1 MKNKKYEKK
10 KTKKHEK
17 CYKIDTA
24 PVNTLIK
31 AKSSIGISKND
42 ITIPN
47 ITIPNITRAGKSSIQ
62 LDTLKETEILYLYPH
77 PSDDKPLIWSK
88 QKE

>member
-1 MKNKKYEKK
+1 MSKKK

-42 ITIPN
+42 

>member
-1 MKNKKYEKK
+1 MSKKK

-47 ITIPNITRAGKSSIQ
+47 ITRAGKSSIQ

-77 PSDDKPLIWSK
+77 PSDDKPLI
-88 QKE
+88 

>member
-1 MKNKKYEKK
+1 MKKKKKK

-17 CYKIDTA
+17 CYKIDTT

-31 AKSSIGISKND
+31 AKSGKGINKKD
-42 ITIPN
+42 

>member
-1 MKNKKYEKK
+1 MSKK
-10 KTKKHEK
+10 KKNTKHEK
-17 CYKIDTA
+17 YYKVDTT

-31 AKSSIGISKND
+31 AKSSIDISKND

-47 ITIPNITRAGKSSIQ
+47 ITRAGKPGVQ
-62 LDTLKETEILYLYPH
+62 LDALKQTAILYLYPN

-88 QKE
+88 QKEN

>member
-1 MKNKKYEKK
+1 MSKKKK

-42 ITIPN
+42 

>member
-1 MKNKKYEKK
+1 MSKKKK

-31 AKSSIGISKND
+31 VKSSIGISKND
-42 ITIPN
+42 

>member
-1 MKNKKYEKK
+1 MSKKKK

-17 CYKIDTA
+17 CYKIDTT

-42 ITIPN
+42 

-62 LDTLKETEILYLYPH
+62 LDTLKETEILYLYTH
-77 PSDDKPLIWSK
+77 PSEDKPLIWSK

>member
-1 MKNKKYEKK
+1 MKKKKK

-17 CYKIDTA
+17 CYKINTT

-47 ITIPNITRAGKSSIQ
+47 ITRAGKSSMQ
-62 LDTLKETEILYLYPH
+62 LDALKETEILYLYPN
-77 PSDDKPLIWSK
+77 PSEDKPLIWSK
-88 QKE
+88 QKK

>member
-1 MKNKKYEKK
+1 MRNKSMKK
-10 KTKKHEK
+10 KKNKKHEK
-17 CYKIDTA
+17 CYKVDTK
-24 PVNTLIK
+24 PVNTKVK

-47 ITIPNITRAGKSSIQ
+47 ITRAGKSGIQ

-77 PSDDKPLIWSK
+77 PSEDKSLIWSK

>member
-1 MKNKKYEKK
+1 MSKK
-10 KTKKHEK
+10 KKNKKHEK
-17 CYKIDTA
+17 YYKVDIT

-47 ITIPNITRAGKSSIQ
+47 ITRAGKSGIQ

-77 PSDDKPLIWSK
+77 PSEDKPLIWSK

>member
-1 MKNKKYEKK
+1 MKKK

-17 CYKIDTA
+17 YYKIDTKPA
-24 PVNTLIK
+24 NTLIK
-31 AKSSIGISKND
+31 TKSGKGINKKD
-42 ITIPN
+42 

>member
-1 MKNKKYEKK
+1 MSKKK

-24 PVNTLIK
+24 PINTLIK

-42 ITIPN
+42 

>member
-1 MKNKKYEKK
+1 MSKKKK

-17 CYKIDTA
+17 YYKIDTA

-47 ITIPNITRAGKSSIQ
+47 ITRAGKSGIQ